1 MHKYLPNLYAFIDQ
15 YDHNI
20 FKNNITNL
28 GIIYR
33 NYHSKN
39 REKELFKIS
48 KACKKKRYK
57 LYVSN
62 SIKLALKAKADGLYI
77 PSFNKTKKFLNN
89 ENRKFI
95 ILGSAHNQKEI
106 YEKIQQNCK
115 IIFISPIFYVK
126 KTNAYLDVHKFN
138 SLSQQ
143 RKVNFLALGGI
154 NKKNIKKLNIL
165 SNIKGFGGISFFKKK
180 PAFKRPVFLKNK
192 ILLNNLKR

>member
-28 GIIYR
+28 GVIYR

-126 KTNAYLDVHKFN
+126 KTIAYLDIHRFN
-138 SLSQQ
+138 YLSQH
-143 RKVNFLALGGI
+143 RKVNFVALGGI

-192 ILLNNLKR
+192 IPLNNLKR